1 MEQDRRCNSCNVEVS
16 SDLSNC
22 PLCGKHVMA
31 DGQKPVANNK
41 SYPIYTPKYVD
52 TTKWYNVIRVLFW
65 IAGII
70 CIIINLIFKTKPF
83 WCLYVIAALIMVFHV
98 FIEPIKVTVS
108 SYIKNLTIMSILV
121 SLFLI
126 FIDAYNHFSFDISFG
141 WSLGYVAPFIMTAS
155 VLASTIICF
164 CSKKHEVELMK
175 NVSFVAGFS
184 IIYFLVK
191 VILFKNIAS
200 WPSLVFMCVSLTF
213 VILIELFK
221 RHKLIKELSK
231 EFHI

>member
-1 MEQDRRCNSCNVEVS
+1 MEQDRRCSSCNVEVS

-22 PLCGKHVMA
+22 PLCGKHITD
-31 DGQKPVANNK
+31 DGQKPVANHK
-41 SYPIYTPKYVD
+41 SYPIYDLKFVD

-70 CIIINLIFKTKPF
+70 CVIVNLIFKTQPF
-83 WCLYVIAALIMVFHV
+83 WCPYVLAALVMVFHV

-126 FIDAYNHFSFDISFG
+126 FIDAYNHFSFDSPFG
-141 WSLGYVAPFIMTAS
+141 WALGYVAPFIMTAG

-164 CSKKHEVELMK
+164 CSRKHEVELMK
-175 NVSFVAGFS
+175 SVSFVAVFS
-184 IIYFLVK
+184 VIYFLVK
-191 VILFKNIAS
+191 IIFFSNIVT
-200 WPSLVFMCVSLTF
+200 WPSLVFMCVSLSF
-213 VILIELFK
+213 VVVLELFK
-221 RHKLIKELSK
+221 RHKLVKELSK